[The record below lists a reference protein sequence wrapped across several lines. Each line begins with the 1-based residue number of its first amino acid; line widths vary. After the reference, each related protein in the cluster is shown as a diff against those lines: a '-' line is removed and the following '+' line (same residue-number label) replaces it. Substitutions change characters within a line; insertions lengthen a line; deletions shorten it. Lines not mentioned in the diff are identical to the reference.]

1 MITSPGFPQPYRNG
15 IDCTWSI
22 QLSIGQLIQINFIHF
37 DLVHEQPVHE
47 EYVNEDLSFW

>member
-22 QLSIGQLIQINFIHF
+22 QLSIGQLIQINFLHF
-37 DLVHEQPVHE
+37 DLVHADHLSQ
-47 EYVNEDLSFW
+47 DLSFW